1 MLSLFWFGD
10 FWELDGMRPRILG
23 MLDLFV
29 IEGVGVFLLLLY
41 VWLSHVG
48 DDLDL
53 SFLVLVFAI
62 LVLDLI
68 ALVLVSVSV

>member
-1 MLSLFWFGD
+1 
-10 FWELDGMRPRILG
+10 MRPSSLG
-23 MLDLFV
+23 MLDLLV
-29 IEGVGVFLLLLY
+29 SEGVGVFLLLLY

-53 SFLVLVFAI
+53 SFLVLVLVFAM
-62 LVLDLI
+62 LVLGFI